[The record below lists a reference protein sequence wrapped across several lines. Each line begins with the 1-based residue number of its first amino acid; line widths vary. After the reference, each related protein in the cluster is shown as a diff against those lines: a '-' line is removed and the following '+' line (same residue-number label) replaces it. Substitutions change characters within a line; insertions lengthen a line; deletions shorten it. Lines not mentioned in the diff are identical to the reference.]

1 MVADLLG
8 RVFAGGNAQF
18 GRKHRISI
26 AIRLAHTTT
35 HSSW

>member
-8 RVFAGGNAQF
+8 GLPVAMPSLAESTW
-18 GRKHRISI
+18 ISI